1 MSTIT
6 KVRFWEDCGFT
17 ENCLEVP
24 SKTSSLPA
32 PDVTITDALNVS
44 VNDMFS
50 QVKLKE
56 AYTDLMNVSYIE
68 VTYDMN
74 NGNDLLIYGWVDSVS
89 LASDTSGFP
98 MTVVRWHIDYWRTYL
113 GTAVFGSGMVR
124 RRPVSDTMPPQSYP
138 HRYVKMSSTQTLY
151 GEDDIWWVVFFYVT
165 SGETSYNRWGCFPVD
180 VGNDTK
186 TFYVGSDAGVAP
198 SLRDVSNGSFD
209 EKLGLN
215 PDSVVSCFLSPI
227 APSNVIGAGTQESPY
242 QLGAWFATS
251 LGDTAHFLYA
261 QQDNAF
267 GHEEQVLVNSMSTD
281 TEIYVLTGFNGETVG
296 TLPWGISSTGCR
308 ARLIASATN
317 IVMEVRF
324 ILASYSAQRSQTEG
338 MVFDIQLPTVDVGSN
353 AWSSYVYSGARQ
365 ATIDTIRLQAE
376 SQVVSGATSAL
387 TSGVSGALGGALMG
401 AVGGPVGMGVGALVG
416 GLTSIFGTA
425 VQTGVGYA
433 YQTGAYADEMMRIND
448 YKSAKQ
454 ANSLN
459 FVGGGFDCLNN
470 GIGGVNLV
478 KLTFDDYSL
487 TQRENDLELYG
498 ATVSE
503 PMESCQSLVDTGGPL
518 QIANLTVRGDIPV
531 EAKQFFRTRFA
542 KGVRM
547 IAPSTEVSYEQ

>member
-24 SKTSSLPA
+24 SKTSSLPT

-56 AYTDLMNVSYIE
+56 AYSDLMNVSYIE

-113 GTAVFGSGMVR
+113 STAVFGSGMVR

-151 GEDDIWWVVFFYVT
+151 GEDDVWWVVFFYT
-165 SGETSYNRWGCFPVD
+165 TTGETSYNRWGCFPVD
-180 VGNDTK
+180 VANVTN
-186 TFYVGSDAGVAP
+186 TFYIGSDAGVAP
-198 SLRDVSNGSFD
+198 SLRDVSSGSFD

-215 PDSVVSCFLSPI
+215 PDSMVSCFLSPI
-227 APSNVIGAGTQESPY
+227 APSNVSGAGTQKSPY
-242 QLGAWFATS
+242 QLGSWYGNS
-251 LGDTAHFLYA
+251 IGGTAHFLYSEN
-261 QQDNAF
+261 DRAF
-267 GHEEQVLVNSMSTD
+267 GYENQVMVSTMSTD
-281 TEIYVLTGFNGETVG
+281 TETYIVTGFNGETIGV
-296 TLPWGISSTGCR
+296 LPWGIASTGCR
-308 ARLIASATN
+308 ARLVASATS

-324 ILASYSAQRSQTEG
+324 LLTQYSAQRSQAEG
-338 MVFDIQLPTVDVGSN
+338 MVFDVPLPTVDVGSN

-365 ATIDTIRLQAE
+365 ANIDSLRLQAE
-376 SQVVSGATSAL
+376 SQAVSGGMSTATSAVSGAI
-387 TSGVSGALGGALMG
+387 GGAMMG
-401 AVGGPVGMGVGALVG
+401 AMAGSVAGPLGMGVGALIG
-416 GLTSIFGTA
+416 GVTSALGGAITTSA
-425 VQTGVGYA
+425 NYA
-433 YQTGAYADEMMRIND
+433 YQTGAYADEMTRIND
-448 YKSAKQ
+448 YKAARQ
-454 ANSLN
+454 TNSLN
-459 FVGGGFDCLNN
+459 FVGGGFDCLRN
-470 GIGGVNLV
+470 GIGGANLV

-547 IAPSTEVSYEQ
+547 ITV